1 MATTKTVSTN
11 STHTVGKCVLVTH
24 APVAAPTFAGSYS
37 LHDCASPGQA
47 ELYNCVYPINF
58 ASADGKTFQNGL
70 TVVSRNA
77 QDQGTVS
84 VTVA

>member
-1 MATTKTVSTN
+1 MSTTKTVSTN

-24 APVAAPTFAGSYS
+24 SPVVAPSMGGSYS
-37 LHDCASPGQA
+37 LHDCATPGAA
-47 ELYNCVYPINF
+47 EIWNCVYPINF

-70 TVVSRNA
+70 TVVSRNP